1 MENDRLM
8 GESPPLLSATTPEG
22 MENELINMAYNLVA
36 KRLADGSA
44 SAAETVHFLKMGS
57 AKERMEQRLA
67 EKDLE
72 LKQAKTEALQSAKR
86 IEELYSKA
94 MGAFQSYWPDAVDE
108 YDD

>member
-1 MENDRLM
+1 MENEQKI
-8 GESPPLLSATTPEG
+8 GESPPLISATTPEG
-22 MENELINMAYNLVA
+22 MENELINMAYQLVA
-36 KRLADGSA
+36 RRLADGSA

-86 IEELYSKA
+86 IEELYSNA
-94 MGAFQSYWPDAVDE
+94 MSAFKSYWPEMMDE
-108 YDD
+108 YED

>member
-8 GESPPLLSATTPEG
+8 GESPPLISATTPEG
-22 MENELINMAYNLVA
+22 MENELINMAYQLVA

-108 YDD
+108 YDS

>member
-1 MENDRLM
+1 MENNEEKM
-8 GESPPLLSATTPEG
+8 GSPPLLTATTPEG
-22 MENELINMAYNLVA
+22 MENELINMAYQLVA
-36 KRLADGSA
+36 QRLANGSA

-86 IEELYSKA
+86 IEELYSNA
-94 MGAFQSYWPDAVDE
+94 MSAFKSYWPDVMED

>member
-1 MENDRLM
+1 MENELQQ
-8 GESPPLLSATTPEG
+8 EKSPPRLTASTPEG

-36 KRLADGSA
+36 KRLANGTA

-57 AKERMEQRLA
+57 AKERMERRLA

-86 IEELYSKA
+86 IEELYSSA
-94 MGAFQSYWPDAVDE
+94 MSAFKSYWPDMVDE
-108 YDD
+108 YED